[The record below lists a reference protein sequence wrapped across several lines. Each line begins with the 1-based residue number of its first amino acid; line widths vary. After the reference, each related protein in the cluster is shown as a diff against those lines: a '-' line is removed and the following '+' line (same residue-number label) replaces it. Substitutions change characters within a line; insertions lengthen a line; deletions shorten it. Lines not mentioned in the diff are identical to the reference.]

1 MGQGR
6 GDVEVASDRAVAQ
19 PLASEGEDLV
29 TTDLSPWPPEGL
41 AEGSRPRESG
51 PDTIADQGPL
61 ELPDGGHYMEDQLP
75 GGGGGV
81 DVFLDRDEGDPAA
94 AQVFEALHELLDGP
108 RSAVKA
114 LDDYDVELPLRRVRQ
129 ESPEAIPILPGPRPD
144 VAVGRDQFPAA
155 ANGVLPDLGELDLEV
170 LPVGANSKIGR
181 GARDSWPS
189 HVTQPA
195 RFRGFGALPKGSNPV
210 GATTAFG
217 TRIPLTNLPSE
228 HSAAYLTSHS
238 APVALGVKITR
249 PLKILATICRAS
261 ST

>member
-19 PLASEGEDLV
+19 SLASEGEDLV

-41 AEGSRPRESG
+41 AEGSRPREPG
-51 PDTIADQGPL
+51 PDPIADQGPL
-61 ELPDGGHYMEDQLP
+61 ELADRGHYVEDQLP
-75 GGGGGV
+75 SGGGGV

-108 RSAVKA
+108 RCAVKA
-114 LDDYDVELPLRRVRQ
+114 LDDYDVELPLRRIQQ
-129 ESPEAIPILPGPRPD
+129 ELPEAGPILPGPRSD

-155 ANGVLPDLGELDLEV
+155 PDRVLPDLGELGLKV
-170 LPVGANSKIGR
+170 LPVSANSEIGR

-210 GATTAFG
+210 GATTVVG
-217 TRIPLTNLPSE
+217 TR
-228 HSAAYLTSHS
+228 SHLRG
-238 APVALGVKITR
+238 PR
-249 PLKILATICRAS
+249 PRQGRMS
-261 ST
+261 SKS